1 MVAASPDALGAQ
13 LNAAV
18 PATGQLILHLLSSGG
33 FYGAERM
40 LLDHCQATPGR
51 HRVLFLD
58 APQDLVMRF
67 REAGIDCQ
75 SCHGLGALL
84 RQVAAMRGERP
95 LINTHNFKG
104 MVFGWLAATLWRL
117 PLVTTQHGF
126 TPRSTKQRFYTW
138 LSLQLCR
145 TPTVA
150 TVVCVAES
158 IARIHRQAGVP
169 ASKLQV
175 IPNGL
180 PEPLASV
187 QSAPVGAGLS
197 HDGSTAVQGTGCAGD
212 RGTRPL
218 PQGSLQAAT
227 PPVGAGSS
235 HDGSTA
241 VQGTGCAGDRGT
253 RPLPQ
258 GSLQASTPVHCATP
272 TAPVGAGSSRDGNTA
287 VQSQGSRQAPWLA
300 GYVGRLSS
308 EKGPDL
314 FLDTLIPLCQ
324 RHPHLHAVML
334 GDGPERA
341 TLQARIDAAGLA
353 ERITLP
359 GFQRDMQAWMTRL
372 DALVISSR
380 TEGTPMILLEAM
392 QDGVPVVAFGV
403 GGIPDVIEHGR
414 SGLLAA
420 PLAVDELAA
429 HLQALLDDPQQAEE
443 LVARARQTQRERYHL
458 PTLAQRW
465 ALVYQGTAM
474 EVVA

>member
-218 PQGSLQAAT
+218 PQGSLQA
-227 PPVGAGSS
+227 
-235 HDGSTA
+235 
-241 VQGTGCAGDRGT
+241 
-253 RPLPQ
+253 
-258 GSLQASTPVHCATP
+258 STPVHCATP

-341 TLQARIDAAGLA
+341 TLQARIDAAGLS

>member
-1 MVAASPDALGAQ
+1 MVVASPDALGAQ
-13 LNAAV
+13 LNAAA
-18 PATGQLILHLLSSGG
+18 PATGRLILHLLSSGG

-58 APQDLVMRF
+58 APQDLVTRF

-84 RQVAAMRGERP
+84 RQVATQRGERP

-104 MVFGWLAATLWRL
+104 MVFGWLAATLWHL

-158 IARIHRQAGVP
+158 IARIHREAGVP

-180 PEPLASV
+180 PEPV
-187 QSAPVGAGLS
+187 
-197 HDGSTAVQGTGCAGD
+197 
-212 RGTRPL
+212 
-218 PQGSLQAAT
+218 
-227 PPVGAGSS
+227 
-235 HDGSTA
+235 
-241 VQGTGCAGDRGT
+241 
-253 RPLPQ
+253 
-258 GSLQASTPVHCATP
+258 
-272 TAPVGAGSSRDGNTA
+272 PVGAGSSRDGSTA
-287 VQSQGSRQAPWLA
+287 VHSQGLRQAPWLA

-314 FLDTLIPLCQ
+314 FLDTLIPLCH
-324 RHPHLHAVML
+324 RHPRLHAVML

-341 TLQARIDAAGLA
+341 TLQARIEAAGLA

-359 GFQRDMQAWMTRL
+359 GFQRDMPAWMARL

-443 LVARARQTQRERYHL
+443 LVARARQTQREHYHL

-465 ALVYQGTAM
+465 ALVYRGTAT